1 MAKNYNLQT
10 FSRHFDAAAAASH
23 IQTVGTAVP
32 AGMTRYVT
40 FLRVNPLDLSNDL
53 GSKVFF
59 CSGAVSGP
67 VTLTAASGAQKMT
80 VHIASASTV
89 GNKDVMVP
97 ESPSTEHPL
106 FTIASAAYM
115 TVYLASAA
123 LLSGSVQVFVQYFEE

>member
-1 MAKNYNLQT
+1 
-10 FSRHFDAAAAASH
+10 
-23 IQTVGTAVP
+23 
-32 AGMTRYVT
+32 MTRYVT
-40 FLRVNPLDLSNDL
+40 FLRVNPLDPSNDL

-59 CSGAVSGP
+59 CSGTVSGA
-67 VTLTAASGAQKMT
+67 VTLALASAAQKMT

-89 GNKDVMVP
+89 GNKDVSIP